1 MHSRN
6 RYSKKLELYAL
17 KPLIK
22 VLTGMRRVGKS
33 TLLKFHGK
41 TLRAKFPSAVVLE
54 IDKESMEWDH
64 IRTGKD
70 LYEFVIAEIE
80 GKSGPF
86 VLMVDEV
93 QDIEDWERG
102 VASLF
107 NRGDVDVY
115 LTGSNARVFSTELS
129 TRLSGRHIEIP
140 VHPLVYPEFLE
151 FSGLLDGDEAWGRF
165 LLQGG
170 MPGIHAI
177 SKEDKVVF
185 EYLGAVADTVVLKDV
200 IQRHAIRN
208 PRLLQRLLHFALDTS
223 GSPLSA
229 KRIADYLKSQN
240 IRCSV
245 DTILEYLAFFVDARV
260 VSRISRH
267 DLRGKKVLEVHE
279 KYYAADHGLRNAIL
293 GHRAQDIGIQLE
305 TIVCNHLLATGHKV
319 EVGRWDAYEVDFVA
333 TQNGMRTDIQ
343 VAYLLSDGKTLE
355 REIRPLR
362 AIGDNYP
369 RLLLSMD
376 THFREDH
383 EGIRWMNV
391 REFTQSFAV

>member
-1 MHSRN
+1 M
-6 RYSKKLELYAL
+6 